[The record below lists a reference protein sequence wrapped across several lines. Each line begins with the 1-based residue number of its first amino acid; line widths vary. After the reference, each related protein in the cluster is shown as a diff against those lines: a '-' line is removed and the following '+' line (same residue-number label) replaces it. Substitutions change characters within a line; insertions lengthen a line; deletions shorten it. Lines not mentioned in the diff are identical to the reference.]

1 MDTGI
6 LIVILGAGV
15 ATWLWTNFMKSTDDR
30 RMAEEKKARD
40 LVL

>member
-6 LIVILGAGV
+6 LIVILGAGIV
-15 ATWLWTNFMKSTDDR
+15 TWLWTNFMKSTDNC